1 MKRCLSGRVNK
12 TLLTNAIASSL
23 IMAGTIVEGEL
34 KNILL
39 TTGQFALAGGVTNWL
54 AIHMLFEKIPGLYGS
69 GVISARFEEF
79 KSGLYT
85 LVMEEFF
92 NQATLDRFFSEI
104 MTENEQQLLDFSETI
119 DKTDLSPAFEGL
131 VEAIMDSSLGR
142 MLLMVGGE
150 AAIRPLEDPFTL
162 KMKVAL
168 KEIAHSPSFQKTVK
182 VKLSGSTDSQIVFAH
197 VEQIVIARLEEL
209 TPQMVKQIIQ
219 TMIRKHLGWLV
230 VWGGVFGGLIGL
242 LTSQLTS

>member
-1 MKRCLSGRVNK
+1 MNK
-12 TLLTNAIASSL
+12 SLLTNAIATSL
-23 IMAGTIVEGEL
+23 ILAGTVVEGEF
-34 KNILL
+34 KNTLL
-39 TTGQFALAGGVTNWL
+39 TSGQFALAGGVTNWL
-54 AIHMLFEKIPGLYGS
+54 AIHMLFEKVPGLYGS

-85 LVMEEFF
+85 LVMDEFF
-92 NQATLDRFFSEI
+92 NQTTLDRFFSEI
-104 MTENEQQLLDFSETI
+104 IMENEQHLLDFSETI

-131 VEAIMDSSLGR
+131 VAAIMDSSLGN

-150 AAIRPLEDPFTL
+150 AAIRPLKDPFTL

-168 KEIAHSPSFQKTVK
+168 KEIAHSPSFQETVK
-182 VKLSGSTDSQIVFAH
+182 VKLSGSSDSQVIFSH
-197 VEQIVIARLEEL
+197 VEKIVTTRLEEL

-219 TMIRKHLGWLV
+219 TMIREHLGWLV

-242 LTSQLTS
+242 ITSQLTL

>member
-1 MKRCLSGRVNK
+1 MNK
-12 TLLTNAIASSL
+12 SLLTNAIATSL
-23 IMAGTIVEGEL
+23 ILAGTIVEGEL

-39 TTGQFALAGGVTNWL
+39 TSGQFALAGGVTNWL
-54 AIHMLFEKIPGLYGS
+54 AIHMLFEKVPGLYGS

-92 NQATLDRFFSEI
+92 NQTTLDRFFSQI
-104 MTENEQQLLDFSETI
+104 MTENEQHLLDFSETI

-131 VEAIMDSSLGR
+131 IAAIMDSSLGN

-150 AAIRPLEDPFTL
+150 AAIRPLKDPFTL

-168 KEIAHSPSFQKTVK
+168 KEIAHSPSFQRTVK
-182 VKLSGSTDSQIVFAH
+182 VKLSGSSDSQVIFSH
-197 VEQIVIARLEEL
+197 VEQIVTTRLEEL

-219 TMIRKHLGWLV
+219 TMIREHLGWLV

-242 LTSQLTS
+242 ITSQLTL

>member
-1 MKRCLSGRVNK
+1 MNK
-12 TLLTNAIASSL
+12 SLLTNAIATSL
-23 IMAGTIVEGEL
+23 ILAGTIVEGEL

-39 TTGQFALAGGVTNWL
+39 TSGQFALAGGMTNWL
-54 AIHMLFEKIPGLYGS
+54 AIHMLFEKVPGLYGS

-92 NQATLDRFFSEI
+92 NQTTLDRFFSQI
-104 MTENEQQLLDFSETI
+104 MTENEQHLLDFSETI

-131 VEAIMDSSLGR
+131 IAAIMDSSLGN

-150 AAIRPLEDPFTL
+150 EAIRPLKDPFTL

-168 KEIAHSPSFQKTVK
+168 KEIAHSPSFQRTVK
-182 VKLSGSTDSQIVFAH
+182 VKLSESSDRQLIFSH
-197 VEQIVIARLEEL
+197 VEQIVTTRLEEL

-219 TMIRKHLGWLV
+219 TMIREHLGWLV

-242 LTSQLTS
+242 ITSQLTL

>member
-1 MKRCLSGRVNK
+1 MNK
-12 TLLTNAIASSL
+12 SLLTNAIATSL
-23 IMAGTIVEGEL
+23 ILAGTVVEGEF
-34 KNILL
+34 KNTLL

-54 AIHMLFEKIPGLYGS
+54 AIHMLFEKVPGLYGS

-85 LVMEEFF
+85 LVMDEFF
-92 NQATLDRFFSEI
+92 NQTTLDRFFSQII
-104 MTENEQQLLDFSETI
+104 MENEQHLLDFSETI

-131 VEAIMDSSLGR
+131 VAAIMDSSLGN

-150 AAIRPLEDPFTL
+150 AAIRPLKDPFTL

-168 KEIAHSPSFQKTVK
+168 KEIAHSPSFQETVK
-182 VKLSGSTDSQIVFAH
+182 VKLSGSSDSQVIFSH
-197 VEQIVIARLEEL
+197 VEQIVTTRLEEL

-219 TMIRKHLGWLV
+219 TMIREHLGWLV

-242 LTSQLTS
+242 ITSQLTL

>member
-1 MKRCLSGRVNK
+1 MNK
-12 TLLTNAIASSL
+12 SLLTNAIATSL
-23 IMAGTIVEGEL
+23 ILAGTVVEGEF
-34 KNILL
+34 KNTLL

-54 AIHMLFEKIPGLYGS
+54 AIHMLFEKVPGLYGS

-85 LVMEEFF
+85 LVMDEFF
-92 NQATLDRFFSEI
+92 NQTTLDRFFSQI
-104 MTENEQQLLDFSETI
+104 MTENEQHLLDFSETI

-131 VEAIMDSSLGR
+131 IAAIMDSSLGN

-150 AAIRPLEDPFTL
+150 AAIRPLKDPFTL

-168 KEIAHSPSFQKTVK
+168 KEIAHSPSFQETVK
-182 VKLSGSTDSQIVFAH
+182 VKLSGSSDSQVIFSH
-197 VEQIVIARLEEL
+197 VEKIVTTRLEEL

-219 TMIRKHLGWLV
+219 TMIREHLGWLV

-242 LTSQLTS
+242 ITSQLTL

>member
-1 MKRCLSGRVNK
+1 MNK
-12 TLLTNAIASSL
+12 SLLTNAIATSL
-23 IMAGTIVEGEL
+23 ILAGTIVEGEL

-39 TTGQFALAGGVTNWL
+39 TSGQFALAGGMTNWL
-54 AIHMLFEKIPGLYGS
+54 AIHMLFEKVPGLYGS

-92 NQATLDRFFSEI
+92 NQTTLDRFFSQI
-104 MTENEQQLLDFSETI
+104 MTENEQHLLDFSETI

-131 VEAIMDSSLGR
+131 IAAIMDSSLGN

-150 AAIRPLEDPFTL
+150 EAIRPLKDPFTL

-168 KEIAHSPSFQKTVK
+168 KEIAHSSSFQRTVK
-182 VKLSGSTDSQIVFAH
+182 VKLSESSDRQVIFSH
-197 VEQIVIARLEEL
+197 VEQIVTTRLEEL

-219 TMIRKHLGWLV
+219 TMIREHLGWLV

-242 LTSQLTS
+242 ITSQLTL

>member
-1 MKRCLSGRVNK
+1 MNK
-12 TLLTNAIASSL
+12 SLLTNAIATSL
-23 IMAGTIVEGEL
+23 ILAGTVVEGEF
-34 KNILL
+34 KNTLL
-39 TTGQFALAGGVTNWL
+39 TSGQFALAGGVTNWL
-54 AIHMLFEKIPGLYGS
+54 AIHMLFEKVPGLYGS

-85 LVMEEFF
+85 LVMDEFF
-92 NQATLDRFFSEI
+92 NQTTLDRFFSQII
-104 MTENEQQLLDFSETI
+104 MENDQHLLDFSETI

-131 VEAIMDSSLGR
+131 VAAIMDSSLGN

-150 AAIRPLEDPFTL
+150 AAIRPLKDPFTL

-168 KEIAHSPSFQKTVK
+168 KEIAHSPSFQETVK
-182 VKLSGSTDSQIVFAH
+182 VKLSGSSDSQVIFSH
-197 VEQIVIARLEEL
+197 VEKIVTTRLEEL

-219 TMIRKHLGWLV
+219 TMIREHLGWLV

-242 LTSQLTS
+242 ITSQLTL

>member
-1 MKRCLSGRVNK
+1 MNK
-12 TLLTNAIASSL
+12 SLLTNAIATSL
-23 IMAGTIVEGEL
+23 ILAGTIVEGEL

-39 TTGQFALAGGVTNWL
+39 TSGQFALAGGVTNWL
-54 AIHMLFEKIPGLYGS
+54 AIHMLFEKVPGLYGS

-92 NQATLDRFFSEI
+92 NQTTLDRFFSQI
-104 MTENEQQLLDFSETI
+104 MTENEQHLLDFSETI

-131 VEAIMDSSLGR
+131 IAAIMDSSLGN

-150 AAIRPLEDPFTL
+150 AAIRPLKDPFTL

-168 KEIAHSPSFQKTVK
+168 KEIAHSPSFQETVK
-182 VKLSGSTDSQIVFAH
+182 VKLSGSSDSQVIFSH
-197 VEQIVIARLEEL
+197 VEQIVTTRLEEL

-219 TMIRKHLGWLV
+219 TMIREHLGWLV

-242 LTSQLTS
+242 ITSQLTL

>member
-1 MKRCLSGRVNK
+1 MNK
-12 TLLTNAIASSL
+12 SLLTNAIATSL
-23 IMAGTIVEGEL
+23 ILAGTIVEGEL

-39 TTGQFALAGGVTNWL
+39 TSGQFALAGGMTNWL
-54 AIHMLFEKIPGLYGS
+54 AIHMLFEKVPGLYGS

-79 KSGLYT
+79 KSGLYS

-92 NQATLDRFFSEI
+92 NQTTLDRFFSQI
-104 MTENEQQLLDFSETI
+104 VTENEQHLLDFSETI

-131 VEAIMDSSLGR
+131 IAAIMDSSLGN

-150 AAIRPLEDPFTL
+150 AAIRPLKDPFTL

-168 KEIAHSPSFQKTVK
+168 KEIAHSPSFQETVK
-182 VKLSGSTDSQIVFAH
+182 VKLSGSSDSQVIFSH
-197 VEQIVIARLEEL
+197 VEKIVTTRLEEL

-219 TMIRKHLGWLV
+219 TMIREHLGWLV

-242 LTSQLTS
+242 ITSQLTL

>member
-1 MKRCLSGRVNK
+1 MNK
-12 TLLTNAIASSL
+12 SLLTNAIATSL
-23 IMAGTIVEGEL
+23 ILAGTVVEGEF
-34 KNILL
+34 KNTLL
-39 TTGQFALAGGVTNWL
+39 TSGQFALAGGVTNWL
-54 AIHMLFEKIPGLYGS
+54 AIHMLFEKVPGLYGS

-85 LVMEEFF
+85 LVMDEFF
-92 NQATLDRFFSEI
+92 NQTTLDRFFSQII
-104 MTENEQQLLDFSETI
+104 MENEQHLLDFSETI

-131 VEAIMDSSLGR
+131 VAAIMDSSLGN

-150 AAIRPLEDPFTL
+150 AAIRPLKDPFTL

-168 KEIAHSPSFQKTVK
+168 KEIAHSPSFQETVK
-182 VKLSGSTDSQIVFAH
+182 VKLSESSDSQVIFSH
-197 VEQIVIARLEEL
+197 VEKIVTTRLEEL

-219 TMIRKHLGWLV
+219 TMIREHLGWLV

-242 LTSQLTS
+242 ITSQLTL

>member
-1 MKRCLSGRVNK
+1 MNK
-12 TLLTNAIASSL
+12 SLLTNAIATSL
-23 IMAGTIVEGEL
+23 ILAGTVVEGEF
-34 KNILL
+34 KNTLL
-39 TTGQFALAGGVTNWL
+39 TSGQFAFAGGVTNWL
-54 AIHMLFEKIPGLYGS
+54 AIHMLFEKVPGLYGS

-85 LVMEEFF
+85 LVMDEFF
-92 NQATLDRFFSEI
+92 NQTTLDRFFNQII
-104 MTENEQQLLDFSETI
+104 MENEQHLLDFSETI

-131 VEAIMDSSLGR
+131 VAAIMDSSLGN

-150 AAIRPLEDPFTL
+150 AAIRPLKDPFTL

-168 KEIAHSPSFQKTVK
+168 KEIAHSPSFQETVK
-182 VKLSGSTDSQIVFAH
+182 VKLSGSSDSQVIFSH
-197 VEQIVIARLEEL
+197 VEKIVTTRLEEL

-219 TMIRKHLGWLV
+219 TMIREHLGWLV

-242 LTSQLTS
+242 ITSQLTL